1 MDRRAYIPLYELVPS
16 HRLKGSTIHY
26 NGYTYIGP
34 YIRAR
39 VRVCGIVR
47 ARVRVRVRACRG
59 MGAVPPL
66 AYHGTKD
73 TPLFKKIPYFNPNL
87 TTHYESFHI

>member
-1 MDRRAYIPLYELVPS
+1 MDRRAYVPLYELVPS

-59 MGAVPPL
+59 MGAVPPPGL
-66 AYHGTKD
+66 SWY
-73 TPLFKKIPYFNPNL
+73 
-87 TTHYESFHI
+87 